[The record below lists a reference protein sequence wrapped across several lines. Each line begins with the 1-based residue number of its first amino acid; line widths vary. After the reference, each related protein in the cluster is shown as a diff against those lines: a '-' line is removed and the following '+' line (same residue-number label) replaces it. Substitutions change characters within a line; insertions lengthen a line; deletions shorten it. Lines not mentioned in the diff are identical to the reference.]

1 MPAVVP
7 QLSSKAPGPAAQR
20 LSLRDGLWNHGGC
33 PVLPAPSSRPLPPSP
48 STTTP
53 FLPPHLSSCSKHVLT
68 TEWMAGLPIDKAAAE
83 GAIEP
88 AERDRIGERLLWLT
102 LSELFKFRFMQTD
115 PNWSNFLYEPR
126 TRQLSMIDFGA
137 CREYDA
143 PFAASYLRLVRA
155 CADGELCPPRQ
166 LPRQRRRPRG
176 RARLLTP
183 AARCDS
189 GEAQREAILHHSR
202 ELGFLTGEEGRT
214 MLDAHT
220 RAAVLVGR
228 CTPLSPSISPY
239 LLVSPCISLHLPV
252 SARICPYLVSP
263 GISVYLPV
271 YSGIS
276 RYLPVFPGISRYLP
290 LALPQ
295 LPKEH
300 RRPLGAGARPCR
312 PFADG
317 EQPYDF
323 GKQTISKRVTGD
335 VQTMLRERLT
345 PPRKVTPHAPRL
357 SDDTR
362 PPTHRARP
370 VRAGDLLASP
380 EAQRLLPCL

>member
-1 MPAVVP
+1 VVPPGLYLDRVLEVAREELLEECDYEREAANTTRFKKLLSPYTELAVPAVVP
-7 QLSSKAPGPAAQR
+7 QLS
-20 LSLRDGLWNHGGC
+20 
-33 PVLPAPSSRPLPPSP
+33 
-48 STTTP
+48 
-53 FLPPHLSSCSKHVLT
+53 SKHVLT

-155 CADGELCPPRQ
+155 CAD
-166 LPRQRRRPRG
+166 
-176 RARLLTP
+176 
-183 AARCDS
+183 

-290 LALPQ
+290 VSPSRAPATAQRASTTPRCRGAALQ
-295 LPKEH
+295 ALCGRRAAVRLWQADHLEARH
-300 RRPLGAGARPCR
+300 RRCADDAARA
-312 PFADG
+312 ADAAS
-317 EQPYDF
+317 Q
-323 GKQTISKRVTGD
+323 
-335 VQTMLRERLT
+335 
-345 PPRKVTPHAPRL
+345 
-357 SDDTR
+357 
-362 PPTHRARP
+362 
-370 VRAGDLLASP
+370 GDLLASP